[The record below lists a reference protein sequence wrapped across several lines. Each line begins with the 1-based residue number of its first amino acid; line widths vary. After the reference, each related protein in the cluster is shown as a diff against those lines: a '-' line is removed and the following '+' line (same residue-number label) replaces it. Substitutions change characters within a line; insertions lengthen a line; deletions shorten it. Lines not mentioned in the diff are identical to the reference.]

1 LGIVVSWIEICA
13 IASELEPSLPPNP
26 FEWAQEKFIMEVI
39 NTLDT
44 LVSPIDWLIPQ
55 VQALRKTITSDQM
68 KRRVRAIL
76 LFLSVLVVLFLVGTV
91 KTIQISLQVA
101 IQEFESALQ
110 APASAEISNS
120 QENEGVAALEI
131 SNSQKMDDLGPPSS
145 IAIVRDTRI
154 RSLRKEASQQ
164 GIRNVSRM
172 SKAELLVAL
181 QIPIESK

>member
-1 LGIVVSWIEICA
+1 
-13 IASELEPSLPPNP
+13 
-26 FEWAQEKFIMEVI
+26 METI

-44 LVSPIDWLIPQ
+44 MVSSLDWLIPQ

-68 KRRVRAIL
+68 KRRVRAIV
-76 LFLSVLVVLFLVGTV
+76 LFLSVLLVLFLVGIV

-110 APASAEISNS
+110 DQSPVEISNA
-120 QENEGVAALEI
+120 QKNEGAVALKI
-131 SNSQKMDDLGPPSS
+131 SNAQKIDDLESPSP
-145 IAIVRDTRI
+145 IAVVRDTHI

-172 SKAELLVAL
+172 SKAELLVVL
-181 QIPIESK
+181 QIPIETK

>member
-1 LGIVVSWIEICA
+1 
-13 IASELEPSLPPNP
+13 
-26 FEWAQEKFIMEVI
+26 MEVI
-39 NTLDT
+39 NMLDT
-44 LVSPIDWLIPQ
+44 IVSPIDWLIPPTQ
-55 VQALRKTITSDQM
+55 SLLKTITSDQM
-68 KRRVRAIL
+68 KRRVRAIV
-76 LFLSVLVVLFLVGTV
+76 LFLSVLVVLFLVGMV
-91 KTIQISLQVA
+91 KTLQISLQVA

-110 APASAEISNS
+110 DQSPVEISNS
-120 QENEGVAALEI
+120 QKNEGTTALQI
-131 SNSQKMDDLGPPSS
+131 SNSQKMDALGPPSP

>member
-1 LGIVVSWIEICA
+1 LRIAVSWIEICA

-26 FEWAQEKFIMEVI
+26 FKWAQEKFIMEVI

-44 LVSPIDWLIPQ
+44 IVSPIDWLIPHSQ
-55 VQALRKTITSDQM
+55 MVIKVLTSDQT
-68 KRRVRAIL
+68 KRWVRAIV
-76 LFLSVLVVLFLVGTV
+76 LFLSVLVVLFLVGMV
-91 KTIQISLQVA
+91 KTLQISLQVA

-110 APASAEISNS
+110 DQSPAEISNA
-120 QENEGVAALEI
+120 QKNEGAVALEI
-131 SNSQKMDDLGPPSS
+131 SNAQKMDDIEP

>member
-1 LGIVVSWIEICA
+1 LRIAVSWIEICA

-26 FEWAQEKFIMEVI
+26 FKWAQEKFIMEVI

-44 LVSPIDWLIPQ
+44 IVSPIDWLIPHSQ
-55 VQALRKTITSDQM
+55 MVIKVLTSDQT
-68 KRRVRAIL
+68 KRRVRAIV
-76 LFLSVLVVLFLVGTV
+76 LFLSVLVVLFLVGMV
-91 KTIQISLQVA
+91 KTLQISLQVA

-110 APASAEISNS
+110 EQDPVKISNS
-120 QENEGVAALEI
+120 QENEGTTALEI
-131 SNSQKMDDLGPPSS
+131 SNAQKMDDLGPPSP

-172 SKAELLVAL
+172 TKAELLVAL
-181 QIPIESK
+181 QIPVGSE